1 MFGRADFTA
10 PVAADFAGAPPRL
23 LVVEAR
29 FYADIA
35 DELAAGALSAI
46 AAVGG
51 TAERIAVP
59 GAFEIPGAIAMA
71 DMAGRLSPGVL
82 PYDGYVALGAVVRGE
97 TTHYDYVCGE
107 SARGLQDLAV
117 RRGLAIGYGILTVEN
132 MEQAW
137 ARARRTEGDKGA
149 GAAQAALAMVALRR
163 SLRLAP

>member
-1 MFGRADFTA
+1 MFATADFTA
-10 PVAADFAGAPPRL
+10 PKAADFAGAPPRL
-23 LVVEAR
+23 LIVEAR

-35 DELAAGALSAI
+35 DELAKGAEAAI

-51 TAERIAVP
+51 IAERIAVP

-71 DMAGRLSPGVL
+71 DLAAERVSGFGA
-82 PYDGYVALGAVVRGE
+82 YDGFVALGAVIRGE

-137 ARARRTEGDKGA
+137 ARARRSEGDKGN
-149 GAAQAALAMVALRR
+149 GAAVAALAMVAYKRR
-163 SLRLAP
+163 LGLVR